1 MKLCAWRGAKIM
13 IKDLI
18 KKNRSVRGYDASRE
32 VTNEELHEMV
42 DCAKIRWN

>member
-1 MKLCAWRGAKIM
+1 MHGEGAKIM

-18 KKNRSVRGYDASRE
+18 KKNRSVRGYDVSRE

>member
-1 MKLCAWRGAKIM
+1 MCMEGGAKIM